1 MKAIDLRRI
10 LTTLL
15 STELGTYSNGTP
27 SVWVYGS
34 SSQPPSSSS
43 GLECLIKETPD
54 VSAQPTSSGNRYK
67 PQLWEVTLRN
77 WSKNS
82 NLPAALSKIERRFNV
97 TRYTHLPATSDT
109 LEQSRIFIFDPI
121 VI

>member
-1 MKAIDLRRI
+1 MKVADLRKI

-15 STELGTYSNGTP
+15 ATELGVYANGTP

-34 SSQPPSSSS
+34 SSQPPSSSN

-54 VSAQPTSSGNRYK
+54 TVAMATSAGYKYK

-77 WSKNS
+77 WAKNS
-82 NLPAALSKIERRFNV
+82 NLPLAVSKIEKRFNV
-97 TRYTHLPATSDT
+97 TRYTHLPAASDT
-109 LEQSRIFIFDPI
+109 LEQSRILIFDPI

>member
-1 MKAIDLRRI
+1 MRAVDLRRI

-15 STELGTYSNGTP
+15 STELGTYTNGVP

-34 SSQPPSSSS
+34 SSQPPSSSN

-54 VSAQPTSSGNRYK
+54 VAACPTSAGTKYK

-77 WSKNS
+77 WTRTS
-82 NLPAALSKIERRFNV
+82 NLAIALTKIEKRFIV
-97 TRYTHLPATSDT
+97 RRYTHLPAASDT